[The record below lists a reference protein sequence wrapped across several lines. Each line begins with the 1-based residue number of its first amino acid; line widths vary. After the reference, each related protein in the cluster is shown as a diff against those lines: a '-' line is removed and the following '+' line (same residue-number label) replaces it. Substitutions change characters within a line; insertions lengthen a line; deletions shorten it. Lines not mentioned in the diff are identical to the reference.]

1 MFNTYNFLSTVNIR
15 SNNMSQQTPQ
25 DYMNQF
31 NENAKKM
38 FEPWTKLNQSFDT
51 RSNDMSQQTPQDY
64 VNQFNESAQK
74 MFEPWTKLNQAFL
87 KNAEMMTEF
96 SLSTIKTYAEMG
108 LENMRQV
115 SEIDSPESAKDFSSK
130 QAEMLNTISQ
140 KMLSD
145 AQRMTELGS
154 NMHDDVMKVLSE
166 VQGQASEK
174 MQENMQ
180 KTASQAT
187 KTGQEYAANMNKMA
201 EQFTEQATKAAKTAT
216 GANAKSDTSSNTKT
230 NAKTGTSSTGKSTNK

>member
-1 MFNTYNFLSTVNIR
+1 
-15 SNNMSQQTPQ
+15 MSQQTPQ
-25 DYMNQF
+25 DYINQF
-31 NENAKKM
+31 NESAQKM

-51 RSNDMSQQTPQDY
+51 RSNNMSQQTPQDY

-154 NMHDDVMKVLSE
+154 NMHDDVMKVLGE
-166 VQGQASEK
+166 VQGQTSEQ
-174 MQENMQ
+174 MQTNMQ
-180 KTASQAT
+180 KTADQAT

-216 GANAKSDTSSNTKT
+216 GANTKADTNTNSNTKT
-230 NAKTGTSSTGKSTNK
+230 NAKTGTNNTSSTGKSTNK